1 MSAPGSAQPLIK
13 VAAVDDDP
21 VAAEMISRCLQD
33 SGCRA
38 KSYDNPDRFLAA
50 ARREAFDVVVTDLR
64 MPHTD
69 GIEVLKQIKAMDTTI
84 EVIILTADA
93 DKDVAIQA
101 LRMGAFD
108 LLEKPI
114 RKIELV
120 ETVKRTARYRNAL
133 RDRARLADQVSFLS
147 GRDARKW
154 GLEAFV
160 GESDAIRATIKSIRT
175 IQAAPR
181 TSVLITGESGTGKEL
196 VARAIHFGSPRACRP
211 FVPLNCSAIPGEL
224 AESTLFGHTR
234 GAFTG
239 ANADVKGHFQFA
251 DGGTLFLDE
260 IGDMPPAMQAKL
272 LRVLEDGIV
281 VPVGKIAGQAV
292 DVRVLAATN
301 SRLQDKIA
309 SGEFRSDLY
318 YRLAAFSIHLPPLR
332 ERIDD
337 IPLLARHFATS
348 LSAEMGFPD
357 VGISDEAIAGLS
369 RHSFPGN
376 VRELR
381 NAIEQALIYSAGK
394 GIELRHIVL
403 HHLAPVP
410 SATGMKLTATPPARS
425 ACGSSLDLRS
435 AERELVRRAIAE
447 ADGNMSEAARL
458 LGINRSKLYRKLA
471 AGPDVEAL
479 QAASCSPTDNC
490 VRQ

>member
-1 MSAPGSAQPLIK
+1 METSHTPIIK

-21 VAAEMISRCLQD
+21 VAAEMIAHCLQD

-38 KSYDNPDRFLAA
+38 WAYTDPGRFLAV
-50 ARREAFDVVVTDLR
+50 ARKEAFDLVVTDLR
-64 MPHTD
+64 MPCID
-69 GIEVLKQIKAMDTTI
+69 GIEVLKEVKAMDATV
-84 EVIILTADA
+84 EVIILTGDA
-93 DKDVAIQA
+93 DKNAAIQA

-120 ETVKRTARYRNAL
+120 ETVKRTVRYRNAL
-133 RDRARLADQVSFLS
+133 RERDRLADQVSFLS
-147 GRDARKW
+147 RRDAGRW
-154 GLEAFV
+154 GLDALV
-160 GESDAIRATIKSIRT
+160 GESKAIRDVIK
-175 IQAAPR
+175 AAHTVQVAKR

-196 VARAIHFGSPRACRP
+196 VARAIHLGSQRASRP

-224 AESTLFGHTR
+224 AESTLFGHVR

-272 LRVLEDGIV
+272 LRVLEDGVV
-281 VPVGKIAGQAV
+281 VPVGKIAGQHV
-292 DVRVLAATN
+292 DVRILAATN
-301 SRLQDKIA
+301 SDLQEKIQA
-309 SGEFRSDLY
+309 GTFRADLF
-318 YRLAAFSIHLPPLR
+318 YRLAGFTVRVPPLR
-332 ERIDD
+332 ERKED
-337 IPLLARHFATS
+337 IPLLARHFATV
-348 LSAEMGFPD
+348 LSAEMGFPGTA
-357 VGISDEAIAGLS
+357 VSEAAVEVLS

-381 NAIEQALIYSAGK
+381 NVIEQALIYSAGK
-394 GIELRHIVL
+394 TIEPGHITL
-403 HHLAPVP
+403 HSMVPWSLPSGSRPGQSAPR
-410 SATGMKLTATPPARS
+410 PPT
-425 ACGSSLDLRS
+425 SSLNLREV
-435 AERELVRRAIAE
+435 ERETVRRAMEE
-447 ADGNMSEAARL
+447 ADGNVSKAACL

-471 AGPDVEAL
+471 AGLDILAG
-479 QAASCSPTDNC
+479 QAHCSPVNKC